1 MRAKQPAQL
10 LVVMTKEEVR
20 EAIGHLTGT
29 HRLRGFFGVQ
39 KFFKVFVIVKKYP
52 DERCRG

>member
-20 EAIGHLTGT
+20 EPIGHLTGT
-29 HRLRGFFGVQ
+29 HRLRGFLGV
-39 KFFKVFVIVKKYP
+39 KNFLKSSSS
-52 DERCRG
+52 